1 MKIIKRII
9 IMVCCL
15 TIMAAQALA
24 DQDIYLTPEEGM
36 PDREEI
42 ISIVKTFFAQ
52 KCGMVEADFDDIA
65 FESVYYGYLGYGIVD
80 DAGHTPVWLVGF
92 SMPCPYQLHTAYLS
106 KQGEV
111 LYWASHGTEH
121 WIDEPDILE
130 TAIPAEPLDTD
141 ATAETII
148 SYIDGMLRETE
159 EFASE
164 ELATFRYEP
173 HFIYEKHLDHG
184 HTPFWVVDVLE
195 QGELRYRAL
204 YDYDGTYRSIVKPG
218 QDFHTYLSHVPLFN
232 DVYPL
237 IGEEWHRFPYL
248 SVEKKYQEAER
259 LRPLME
265 AWIEKYPHYLNDP
278 HTEYD
283 ITIRNHYALPDAQAI
298 SQEEAISIAKSYG
311 EARGLTHMDKRETI
325 VCYLKDEDGQ
335 PFWRIAVSWVL
346 GLDIELHRKDSS
358 LDTRYVVKI
367 DAYTGDVLDVM
378 EIDFDTPGYA
388 WRY

>member
-1 MKIIKRII
+1 
-9 IMVCCL
+9 
-15 TIMAAQALA
+15 
-24 DQDIYLTPEEGM
+24 M

-92 SMPCPYQLHTAYLS
+92 SMPCPCQLHTAYLS
-106 KQGEV
+106 KHGEV

-121 WIDEPDILE
+121 WINEPDILE

-141 ATAETII
+141 AAAETII
-148 SYIDGMLRETE
+148 SFIKDRLLHIEGL
-159 EFASE
+159 SSD
-164 ELATFRYEP
+164 ELALLTFEP
-173 HFIYEKHLDHG
+173 HFIYENHLDHG

-195 QGELRYRAL
+195 QDELRCRAL
-204 YDYDGTYRSIVKPG
+204 YEYDGAYRSLVKPG

-237 IGEEWHRFPYL
+237 IDAEWYEL
-248 SVEKKYQEAER
+248 SNLPVEKKYQEAER

-265 AWIEKYPHYLNDP
+265 AWIEKYPYYLNDP
-278 HTEYD
+278 REAYD

-298 SQEEAISIAKSYG
+298 SQEEAISIAKSQG
-311 EARGLTHMDKRETI
+311 EALGLTHMEERGTI
-325 VCYLKDEDGQ
+325 VCYLKDEEGQ
-335 PFWRIAVSWVL
+335 PFWRIAVCRAL
-346 GLDIELHRKDSS
+346 GLDIELYRKDSS
-358 LDTRYVVKI
+358 SGTMYVVKI
-367 DAYTGDVLDVM
+367 DAYTGNVLDVM
-378 EIDFDTPGYA
+378 EIDFDTPDYA